1 MGDNPVHLVR
11 EYVLGSTDPEMARL
25 AAISEVYGPMTGAW
39 LDAAGVGPG
48 MRVADLGCGP
58 GDVTLAA
65 ARRVGPTGSV
75 VGVDDA
81 ARPLERAR
89 RRAEGAHLATVSF
102 EQGDV
107 LSWEPAEPLDAVV
120 GRLILLHLPDP
131 AAAIV
136 RAAELVRPGGIV
148 AFADIA
154 LTTRGALPELPL
166 LTAYMGWFLETFRRA
181 GRPVDMALRLA
192 AVFAAAGLPDP
203 VLTSAAPAERG
214 GDAVGWSIIGGDITS
229 LLPVIERTGVA
240 TAAQIGPDTF
250 EQRLRAQAAEHDA
263 VLLNPLV
270 VGASARTP
278 LVPPPAPPP
287 RA

>member
-1 MGDNPVHLVR
+1 MDDDAVDPAS

-25 AAISEVYGPMTGAW
+25 AAISRVYGPLTGAW
-39 LDAAGVGPG
+39 LDAAGVRPG

-58 GDVTLAA
+58 GDVALAA

-81 ARPLERAR
+81 VRPLERAR
-89 RRAEGAHLATVSF
+89 RRAADEQLATVTF

-107 LSWEPAEPLDAVV
+107 LNWAPAEPLDAIV
-120 GRLILLHLPDP
+120 GRFILMHLPDP
-131 AAAIV
+131 VAAVV

-148 AFADIA
+148 AFADVA

-166 LTAYMGWFLETFRRA
+166 LTAYLGWLLETLRRA

-214 GDAVGWSIIGGDITS
+214 GDAVGWSIVAGDLTS

-240 TAAQIGPDTF
+240 TAAEIGPDTF
-250 EQRLRAQAAEHDA
+250 EQRLRAQAAAQDA

-270 VGASARTP
+270 VGASAR
-278 LVPPPAPPP
+278 V
-287 RA
+287 RR